1 MLTIFGICCLLL
13 ARGHYSI
20 DVIIAYWITTR
31 LWWIYHTLTK
41 HEMLKASENSD
52 NYLSKTWWWY
62 IFVYFEGHVPI
73 KLPREYG
80 WPLPQKLLQWNVFRR
95 RNLQQ
100 SNEDL
105 EAGLQQQEWK
115 KCQKNLI
122 FFYFN
127 HYLWSVKFNLHH
139 PHLTSFQKWQPFRD
153 FF

>member
-62 IFVYFEGHVPI
+62 IFLYFEGHVPV

-105 EAGLQQQEWK
+105 EAGMHHQQQE
-115 KCQKNLI
+115 
-122 FFYFN
+122 
-127 HYLWSVKFNLHH
+127 
-139 PHLTSFQKWQPFRD
+139 
-153 FF
+153 